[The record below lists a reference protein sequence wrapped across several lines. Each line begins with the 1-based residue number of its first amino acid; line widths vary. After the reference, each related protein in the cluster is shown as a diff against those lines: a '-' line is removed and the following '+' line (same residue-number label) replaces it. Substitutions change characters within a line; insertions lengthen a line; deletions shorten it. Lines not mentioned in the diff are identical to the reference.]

1 MTAAPDDVR
10 WARGPLARLARRVLQ
25 RLVLLPVVAFL
36 TPVAVRGREHLHD
49 LGPAVFVAN
58 HQSHVDT
65 PVCLVALGG
74 RIRRRLA
81 VAAAADYFYSSR
93 VKGAFV
99 SLMLGTVPFVR
110 RDGSSRVSLDLLKRL
125 LGDGWSVLLF
135 PSGTRGGP
143 DDLDLKPGFAYVAVD
158 SGRPVVPLYVSG
170 PDYVMPKGSHLPL
183 PGGVCVHVGE
193 PVEPGTDYDDLVART
208 RAAFDTL
215 RERAAPP
222 SQKEGE

>member
-1 MTAAPDDVR
+1 MTDAPPDDVR

-25 RLVLLPVVAFL
+25 RLVLVPVVAFL
-36 TPVAVRGREHLHD
+36 TPVAVRGREHLHG
-49 LGPAVFVAN
+49 LGPAVYVAN

-93 VKGAFV
+93 VKGALV

-110 RDGSSRVSLDLLKRL
+110 RDGSSRVSLELLKRL
-125 LGDGWSVLLF
+125 LGEGWSVLLF

-158 SGRPVVPLYVSG
+158 AGVPVVPLYLTG

-193 PVEPGTDYDDLVART
+193 PVEPGGDYDDLVTRT
-208 RAAFDTL
+208 RAAFDAL
-215 RERAAPP
+215 RATASPAPA
-222 SQKEGE
+222 EEE